1 MKKSEGIVRP
11 MQLRALVLNGAVNGA
26 MIRLDDEG
34 HGLLVGVAVV
44 GDSEL
49 LLGTSRGREP
59 RYFNSI
65 DGAVS
70 AMQDCGIHEFT
81 LNATGF
87 ISRGKKASA
96 NKTSIRSPLSRSE

>member
-1 MKKSEGIVRP
+1 MKKSDGVVRP
-11 MQLRALVLNGAVNGA
+11 MKLRELVVNGAVNGA

-34 HGLLVGVAVV
+34 HGLLVGVAFV

-49 LLGTSRGREP
+49 ILGTARGSEP

-96 NKTSIRSPLSRSE
+96 NKTSTRSPLSSSD